1 MIETREAIHLVLE
14 YAAGG
19 SLQQLVTARGRLSE
33 AEVPRD
39 PSSPPNTHTAQ
50 CSAPLFPAEPDPD
63 PDPDPDPTPTPTPT
77 PKPGAAAPM
86 AAARCGCALPC
97 AARTPV
103 AVRVSRRLELA
114 VRLGL
119 PLGFAVRVR
128 VVANSL
134 GLPHRDLKLENCM
147 LD

>member
-50 CSAPLFPAEPDPD
+50 CSAPLFPAEPYPD
-63 PDPDPDPTPTPTPT
+63 PYPTPTQ
-77 PKPGAAAPM
+77 
-86 AAARCGCALPC
+86 
-97 AARTPV
+97 V
-103 AVRVSRRLELA
+103 A
-114 VRLGL
+114 
-119 PLGFAVRVR
+119 
-128 VVANSL
+128 
-134 GLPHRDLKLENCM
+134 HRDVKPDNLLFT
-147 LD
+147 DASRSQV